1 MSVNCFPVSIRCLS
15 FIVNLQAGITVDVLS
30 LSSSDNIVISLL
42 GSIIV
47 LVQLYIRDTVSLFIV
62 NSLTVYKLEGD

>member
-15 FIVNLQAGITVDVLS
+15 YIVNLQAGITVDVLS

-42 GSIIV
+42 LFCLVVLGSIIV
-47 LVQLYIRDTVSLFIV
+47 LVQIYKRRCVF
-62 NSLTVYKLEGD
+62 VYR